1 MLFLSSNI
9 YIYRFWEV
17 WFLLWLRFSRSIY
30 IGFAS
35 NYTHKYNLL
44 NQQRRGDR
52 IGTTAAAH
60 ILHFGVQNRL
70 DLLDGH
76 LQAHGHI
83 VVAPLEQHL
92 ALKVDQFVFA
102 RANQQTDQ
110 FVVDV
115 IVDLC
120 GNVDKGFN
128 KKKNGIHWRLCR
140 ARLHWIVRRME

>member
-1 MLFLSSNI
+1 M
-9 YIYRFWEV
+9 
-17 WFLLWLRFSRSIY
+17 LWLRFSRSIY

-44 NQQRRGDR
+44 DQQRRGDR

-128 KKKNGIHWRLCR
+128 KKKKWNSLVVVSCSLTLNSSPNGINFMVGSSLS
-140 ARLHWIVRRME
+140 MG